1 MCYTEFSIVVHL
13 SKNHLVEQA
22 MEVIDL
28 WKIDSAGEET
38 KQRITKESR
47 RINMFVAINTIL
59 AVVVVSHNP
68 TETVFVRDIFH
79 LLFPSQAK
87 FHTVF
92 FNLMFYLAVLATMAH
107 PYQVIYTTQHVK
119 FQIYMCK
126 TFIQKMTDRTDLEEI
141 LLYDGDYQESTE
153 SRLKFL
159 INRHCDFIR
168 GLPHVFLALYQIT
181 LFCHRCRDNAL
192 LQMKNF
198 IVPFTL
204 GAVVITTSFALSL
217 LQDAIS
223 WRSCLMAVCALLT
236 ITSLITAG
244 HTLEDESEKMLASF
258 SIPKWYT
265 WNIKNKKLLLTILT
279 NTTRPINLKF
289 TDSFTINYTILVF
302 IAKALYSILSVF
314 LSTKIRK
321 D

>member
-1 MCYTEFSIVVHL
+1 
-13 SKNHLVEQA
+13 

-28 WKIDSAGEET
+28 WEIDSAGEET
-38 KQRITKESR
+38 KQRITRESR
-47 RINMFVAINTIL
+47 RINMFVVINTIMGVTWATTL
-59 AVVVVSHNP
+59 VVSHNP

-87 FHTVF
+87 FLIVF

-126 TFIQKMTDRTDLEEI
+126 TFIQKMTDQTDLEENLI
-141 LLYDGDYQESTE
+141 YDGDYQESTE

-168 GLPHVFLALYQIT
+168 L
-181 LFCHRCRDNAL
+181 RDNAL
-192 LQMKNF
+192 LLMKNL

-204 GAVVITTSFALSL
+204 GAVVLITSFALSL

-223 WRSCLMAVCALLT
+223 WRSCLFGVWILLT

-244 HTLEDESEKMLASF
+244 HSLEDESEKMLASF

-265 WNIKNKKLLLTILT
+265 WNIKNRKLLLTILT
-279 NTTRPINLKF
+279 NTTIPISLKF
-289 TDSFTINYTILVF
+289 TDSFIINYTIFVF
-302 IAKALYSILSVF
+302 IAKTLYSILSVF

-321 D
+321 Y

>member
-1 MCYTEFSIVVHL
+1 
-13 SKNHLVEQA
+13 

-28 WKIDSAGEET
+28 WEIDSAGEET
-38 KQRITKESR
+38 KQRITRESR
-47 RINMFVAINTIL
+47 RINMFVVTNTIL
-59 AVVVVSHNP
+59 GVTWATTHLLSHNP
-68 TETVFVRDIFH
+68 TETVFVRYVFH
-79 LLFPSQAK
+79 LLFPIQAR
-87 FHTVF
+87 FLIVF
-92 FNLMFYLAVLATMAH
+92 FNLMFYLAVLTMVAH
-107 PYQVIYTTQHVK
+107 AYQTIYTTQHVK
-119 FQIYMCK
+119 FQIYMYK
-126 TFIQKMTDRTDLEEI
+126 TLIQKMTDRTDLEENLI
-141 LLYDGDYQESTE
+141 YDGDYQELTE
-153 SRLKFL
+153 SSLKFL

-168 GLPHVFLALYQIT
+168 
-181 LFCHRCRDNAL
+181 CRDNAL
-192 LQMKNF
+192 LQMKNL

-223 WRSCLMAVCALLT
+223 WRSCLFGVWTLLT

-265 WNIKNKKLLLTILT
+265 WNIKNRKLLLTILT
-279 NTTRPINLKF
+279 NTTRPISLKF
-289 TDSFTINYTILVF
+289 TDSFTINYTLLVF